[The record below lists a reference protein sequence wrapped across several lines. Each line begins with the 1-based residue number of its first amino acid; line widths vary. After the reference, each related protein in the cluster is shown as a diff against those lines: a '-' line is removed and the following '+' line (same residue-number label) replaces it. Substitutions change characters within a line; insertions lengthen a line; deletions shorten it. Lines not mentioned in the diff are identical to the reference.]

1 MGDITNIDLYQFLG
15 VPDDS
20 TEKEILTAY
29 RKKAIKCHPDKNP
42 DNPAAAETFIK
53 LSKAVEILTDKAAK
67 ISYDRLRKARK
78 AKEKRDAALDATRK
92 KFKQDLEERE
102 RSVRDDY
109 VDEAAEAKKLRDLV
123 ERIRADGSRKLEEE
137 KEMLRKQI
145 ETEIVEKAEAHDNE
159 QKSYTLK
166 VRWNSAKSADAN
178 PTYDY
183 DTLMEIFRKFGT
195 ITNLVISGKK
205 KGLALVEFSSYLS
218 AHVLSEQESLGSSS
232 DPLRISWVGD
242 KPTPSTKFNRTP
254 FSSESA
260 NFSNPGLVNDRDYES
275 LTLMRLRQAEE
286 RKRLEEQIATEDD

>member
-20 TEKEILTAY
+20 TEKEITVSAHLIIDDCAY

-183 DTLMEIFRKFGT
+183 DTLMEIFRK
-195 ITNLVISGKK
+195 
-205 KGLALVEFSSYLS
+205 
-218 AHVLSEQESLGSSS
+218 HVLSEQESLGSSS